1 MLKDPGCSDLPNHS
15 FQGIHPSDRTSPS
28 FLPLSS
34 VSAPSPLKYMH
45 FKGQLEGLLASLLQ
59 GWAQSLL
66 GPSPGRCLSEA
77 LSVYVP
83 VVGRRKWGVGCRTPM
98 SHLKCTSRSLEQGSC
113 EDDGAA
119 VGPPGGYLWL
129 ETGLLPPHQSMA
141 QSDPAGLLP
150 RPRSLQPTP
159 TLPNPT

>member
-15 FQGIHPSDRTSPS
+15 FQGIHPSNRTSPS
-28 FLPLSS
+28 FPPLSS

-77 LSVYVP
+77 LLVYVP
-83 VVGRRKWGVGCRTPM
+83 AGGRRKWGVGCRTPM

-113 EDDGAA
+113 EDDGTQW
-119 VGPPGGYLWL
+119 GPQEAIFGWRQGFFL
-129 ETGLLPPHQSMA
+129 
-141 QSDPAGLLP
+141 
-150 RPRSLQPTP
+150 RSRVWPNLTQLGSYHGHALQPTP